1 MVEAAMAQQK
11 EPLRALSE
19 AERVWLE
26 RVSRSQSE
34 TAATVARAKSLLAV
48 AEGRSFVVAARE
60 AGRRSG
66 DAVCKLVARFN
77 REGLAALEPRHGG
90 GPALVYTAAERER
103 ILAEFTRTPDR
114 EQDGTATW
122 SLTSLQR
129 ALRRAPDG
137 LPKVSTYT
145 ILNVLHEA
153 GYTWQKDRTW
163 CRTGRVLR
171 RRKAGTVEVVDPDAE
186 GKTGADRTRSSR
198 SRSRRTR
205 PVERR

>member
-1 MVEAAMAQQK
+1 MAQQK

-19 AERVWLE
+19 EERAWLE

-34 TAATVARAKSLLAV
+34 SAAVVARAKSLLAV
-48 AEGRSFVVAARE
+48 AEGKPFTVAARE

-66 DAVCKLVARFN
+66 DAVCTLVARFN
-77 REGLAALEPRHGG
+77 REGLASLEPRHGG
-90 GPALVYTAAERER
+90 GPALTYTAAERAR
-103 ILAEFTRTPDR
+103 ILAEFARTPDR
-114 EQDGTATW
+114 EKDGTATW
-122 SLTSLQR
+122 SLTTLQR

-145 ILNVLHEA
+145 ILGVLHEA

-171 RRKAGTVEVVDPDAE
+171 RRKEGTVEVTDPDAE
-186 GKTGADRTRSSR
+186 AKRSADPPRPPRGRTRR
-198 SRSRRTR
+198 VG

>member
-1 MVEAAMAQQK
+1 MAQQK

-19 AERVWLE
+19 AEREWLE

-34 TAATVARAKSLLAV
+34 GAAVVARARSLLAV
-48 AEGRSFVVAARE
+48 TEGKPFAVAARA

-66 DAVCKLVARFN
+66 DAVCKLVVRFN

-90 GPALVYTAAERER
+90 GPALLYTAAERAR
-103 ILAEFTRTPDR
+103 ILAEFARTPDR

-186 GKTGADRTRSSR
+186 GKTGADRARPPR
-198 SRSRRTR
+198 GRTR
-205 PVERR
+205 RSGPVERR

>member
-1 MVEAAMAQQK
+1 MAQQK

-19 AERVWLE
+19 AERAWLE

-34 TAATVARAKSLLAV
+34 TAAVVARAKALLAV
-48 AEGRSFVVAARE
+48 AGGKSFAVAARE

-66 DAVCKLVARFN
+66 DAVCTLVARFN

-90 GPALVYTAAERER
+90 GPAPTYTAAERAR
-103 ILAEFTRTPDR
+103 ILAEFARTPDR
-114 EQDGTATW
+114 EKDGTATW
-122 SLTSLQR
+122 SLSTLQR

-145 ILNVLHEA
+145 ILGVLHEA

-171 RRKAGTVEVVDPDAE
+171 RRKEGTVEVTDPDAE
-186 GKTGADRTRSSR
+186 AKRRADSPRTPRGRTRR
-198 SRSRRTR
+198 AR

>member
-1 MVEAAMAQQK
+1 MAQQK
-11 EPLRALSE
+11 EPLRALSQ
-19 AERVWLE
+19 AERAWLE

-34 TAATVARAKSLLAV
+34 TAAVVARAKSLLAV
-48 AEGRSFVVAARE
+48 AEGKPFAVAARE

-66 DAVCKLVARFN
+66 DAVCTLVARFN

-90 GPALVYTAAERER
+90 GPAPTYGAAERAR
-103 ILAEFTRTPDR
+103 ILAEFSRTPDR
-114 EQDGTATW
+114 EKDGTATW
-122 SLTSLQR
+122 SLSTLQR

-145 ILNVLHEA
+145 ILGVLHEA

-171 RRKAGTVEVVDPDAE
+171 RRKAGTVEVTDPDAE
-186 GKTGADRTRSSR
+186 AKRSADPPRPPRGRTRR
-198 SRSRRTR
+198 AR

>member
-1 MVEAAMAQQK
+1 MAQQK
-11 EPLRALSE
+11 EPLRALSQ
-19 AERVWLE
+19 AERAWLE

-34 TAATVARAKSLLAV
+34 AAAVVARAKSLLCV
-48 AEGRSFVVAARE
+48 AEGKSFAAAARE

-66 DAVCKLVARFN
+66 DAVCTLVARFN

-90 GPALVYTAAERER
+90 GPALTYGTAERAR
-103 ILAEFTRTPDR
+103 ILAEFARTPDR
-114 EQDGTATW
+114 EKDGTATW
-122 SLTSLQR
+122 SLSTLQR

-145 ILNVLHEA
+145 ILDVLHEA

-171 RRKAGTVEVVDPDAE
+171 RRKAGTVEVTDPDAE
-186 GKTGADRTRSSR
+186 AKRSIDPPRPPRGRTRGAR
-198 SRSRRTR
+198 A
-205 PVERR
+205 VERR